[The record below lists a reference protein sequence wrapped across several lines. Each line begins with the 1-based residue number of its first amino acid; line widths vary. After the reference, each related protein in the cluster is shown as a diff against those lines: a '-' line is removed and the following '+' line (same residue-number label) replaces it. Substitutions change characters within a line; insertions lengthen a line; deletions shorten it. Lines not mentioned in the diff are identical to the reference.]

1 MGGYV
6 ADGRV
11 ARNEAFGWEGAEEL
25 GALSGGGLRARLKAA
40 KEEGAVSYGRGARAG
55 GGGA

>member
-11 ARNEAFGWEGAEEL
+11 ARKEAFGWVGAEEL
-25 GALSGGGLRARLKAA
+25 AAPSGGGLRARSEAP

-55 GGGA
+55 GWT